1 MLITTGSSDLPE
13 CHSFPAAAS
22 QSTVIF
28 LTIFFRRQE
37 IFRSSS
43 STITVISFIIT
54 SPQIRPTERNL
65 PFHYLPHYILASLR
79 STYCGVHPSLSDSN
93 YKVFKGRDGELP
105 ILVFLGHQAKWLPY
119 RGYLINS
126 YIKFA
131 SANAQHHREVRNTLL
146 TYQGIKR

>member
-1 MLITTGSSDLPE
+1 MKMLITTGSSDLPE
-13 CHSFPAAAS
+13 SHSFPAAAS

-28 LTIFFRRQE
+28 LTTFFRRQE

-43 STITVISFIIT
+43 STITATSFVT

-65 PFHYLPHYILASLR
+65 PFHYLPHYVLAP
-79 STYCGVHPSLSDSN
+79 STYCGVHPSLSGSN

-131 SANAQHHREVRNTLL
+131 SANAQHHREVGNTLL